1 MNKEDKVKAL
11 DIMRRI
17 KLEET
22 ANLVEKNLGKDFTD
36 EEFEKLQEKQFVKN
50 VKYLGKIQIDGKDQ
64 DIYLLIEQ
72 IEEINEKGEKKLVE
86 IQKYLTQNSEV
97 LAIEDM
103 NENYGIMPVTS
114 EAKLDLNEQELEK
127 TSKIVESIKSLDKEG
142 KCNLEDLDK
151 EQKEEIAKKLG
162 KNPEEIEDICEIN
175 LNQEIKE
182 ETVTKNQLQGID
194 TKEETSL
201 SQNIKGETLEEKLG
215 LKEKGITDGVSLIR
229 VSSSS
234 LNSRIEDKH
243 NQPDSFI
250 VKRKN
255 GEYVLLGEDILEY
268 NSQIGVNPQSQ
279 ENLTIN
285 NDGSVKKEKITSSY
299 RIVNKGKAGKAEH
312 INCGYDEM
320 YGKEIKISIYS
331 SQENKYIDTELP
343 KEGKEKQSD
352 NVRNYNKIKGAGL
365 EEINEILN
373 NAEKNPDE
381 NLTIENID
389 TDKNNNK
396 ETIPDGKEKINGTE
410 ITWNR
415 LAEKIG
421 ERGEGSIEKTYEML
435 KKEQKENPEMTNEEI
450 IDEMEEKVNDEYRNP
465 EERRK

>member
-1 MNKEDKVKAL
+1 MNKEDKEKVL
-11 DIMRRI
+11 EIMRKI
-17 KLEET
+17 KSEET
-22 ANLVEKNLGKDFTD
+22 
-36 EEFEKLQEKQFVKN
+36 EKLQEKQSVKN

-114 EAKLDLNEQELEK
+114 EAKLDLNDEELEK

-142 KCNLEDLDK
+142 KCNLEDLEK

-162 KNPEEIEDICEIN
+162 KNPEEIEDICEID

-182 ETVTKNQLQGID
+182 ETVTKNQIQGIE

-255 GEYVLLGEDILEY
+255 GEYALLGEDVLEY

-285 NDGSVKKEKITSSY
+285 NDGSVKKEEITSSY
-299 RIVNKGKAGKAEH
+299 RIVNKGKAGKAEY

-320 YGKEIKISIYS
+320 YGKKIKISNRSDGEYL
-331 SQENKYIDTELP
+331 DTELS
-343 KEGKEKQSD
+343 KKGKEKQSD
-352 NVRNYNKIKGAGL
+352 NARNFNKIKGAGL
-365 EEINEILN
+365 EETNEILN

-421 ERGEGSIEKTYEML
+421 ERGEGSIKKTYEMF
-435 KKEQKENPEMTNEEI
+435 KNKQEENPEMTNEEI